1 MAYITSPPSCGK
13 ILDDHTANKLARIC
27 GMLGSAH
34 AGEKAVAALKA
45 DNIVRDRGLTWHEV
59 IALPK
64 RTTSPETLSELCG
77 WLLGHSEILSPW
89 EVNFLREISG
99 LKSIS
104 PKQRDC
110 LDAITAKVQ
119 GCREAASW

>member
-1 MAYITSPPSCGK
+1 MTAP
-13 ILDDHTANKLARIC
+13 LDTRAAEKLSRVC
-27 GMLGSAH
+27 GMLGSDH
-34 AGEKAVAALKA
+34 PGERAAAALKA
-45 DNIVRDRGLTWHEV
+45 HKIIRAQSLTWHEV

-104 PKQRDC
+104 PKQRNC
-110 LDAITAKVQ
+110 LDTITAKVRSY
-119 GCREAASW
+119 REGAS